1 MLNAEETILYL
12 RKAKAGDADAKEIL
26 LQNNVLLI
34 KSIIKR
40 FKNKGVDYDDLY
52 QLGCVG
58 FLKAIKNFD
67 EKFGVVF
74 STYAVPMIIG
84 EVKRFLRDDG
94 TIKVS
99 RMIKS
104 QAILI
109 NRYIQSRNAE
119 NGETPTL
126 DEISVALNMERED
139 VVLALD
145 SAKMPLSLSGTI
157 DDGSDD
163 KKVELVDKLPSNE
176 REDDMV
182 DKILLRSMIEKLPE
196 RERKVIIMRYHRDN
210 TQSEIAEALGVS
222 QVQISRIENKI
233 IKQFKSQI

>member
-109 NRYIQSRNAE
+109 NRYIQSRIDE

-196 RERKVIIMRYHRDN
+196 RERKVIIMRYYRDN

>member
-1 MLNAEETILYL
+1 MLNAEETVLYL
-12 RKAKAGDADAKEIL
+12 RRAKAGNAEAKEIL

-119 NGETPTL
+119 NGEAPTL
-126 DEISVALNMERED
+126 DEICAALNMERED

-145 SAKMPLSLSGTI
+145 SAKMPLSLSGTF

-163 KKVELVDKLPSNE
+163 KKVELVDKLSSGE
-176 REDDMV
+176 HEEDMV

-196 RERKVIIMRYHRDN
+196 RERKVIIMRYYRDN

>member
-104 QAILI
+104 HAILI

-196 RERKVIIMRYHRDN
+196 RERKVIIMRYYRDN

>member
-126 DEISVALNMERED
+126 DEISTALNMERED

-196 RERKVIIMRYHRDN
+196 RERKVIIMRYYRDN

>member
-1 MLNAEETILYL
+1 M
-12 RKAKAGDADAKEIL
+12 
-26 LQNNVLLI
+26 
-34 KSIIKR
+34 
-40 FKNKGVDYDDLY
+40 
-52 QLGCVG
+52 G

-145 SAKMPLSLSGTI
+145 SAKMPWSLSGTI

-196 RERKVIIMRYHRDN
+196 RERKVIIMRYYRDN

>member
-145 SAKMPLSLSGTI
+145 SAKIPLSLSGTI

-196 RERKVIIMRYHRDN
+196 RERKVIIMRYYRDN

>member
-1 MLNAEETILYL
+1 MLEAEQTVYYL
-12 RKAKAGDADAKEIL
+12 RKAKKGDKKAAEIL
-26 LQNNVLLI
+26 LENNSLLI
-34 KSIIKR
+34 KSIIRR

-74 STYAVPMIIG
+74 STYAVPMILG

-94 TIKVS
+94 CIKVS
-99 RMIKS
+99 RIIKA
-104 QAILI
+104 QATKI
-109 NRYIQSRNAE
+109 NRYIEEYSCKT
-119 NGETPTL
+119 GESPSV
-126 DEISVALNMERED
+126 DEISAALSIDRED

-145 SAKMPLSLSGTI
+145 SAKMPVSLYDATGENNGEKKTELI
-157 DDGSDD
+157 DRI
-163 KKVELVDKLPSNE
+163 PSEE

-182 DKILLRSMIEKLPE
+182 DKILLKSMIKRLPPREK
-196 RERKVIIMRYHRDN
+196 KIIIMRYYRDN

-233 IKQFKSQI
+233 IESFKKQI